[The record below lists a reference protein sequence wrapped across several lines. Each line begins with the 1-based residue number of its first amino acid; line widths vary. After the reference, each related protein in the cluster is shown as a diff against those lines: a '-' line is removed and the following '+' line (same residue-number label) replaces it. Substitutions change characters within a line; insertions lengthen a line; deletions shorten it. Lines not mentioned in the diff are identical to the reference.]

1 MAVVNSPYVGI
12 ARGKLGDGVFY
23 RSKANTVLRG
33 YNPAPQNRR
42 TAPQQV
48 QRSLFSS
55 AVKFFSRGVQN
66 LFMFAFE
73 GKRKNESDYNAFMRY
88 NSQRGIYFGPQ
99 QNDNDAYPALGR
111 WVMTR
116 GSLGT
121 LPLLFSEYGIG
132 IRFTGSFPTDGLTTW
147 GAISSALISSGL
159 CQQGDFLT
167 FLFIDTQS
175 RTGNASAPVTVGSSV
190 PNWILRQVTIDAT
203 STVSPTEFGIAMRGN
218 TASRIDLYFA
228 PVSYSPQYIQAG
240 TVVLSRAAGGNVYVS
255 NSELQLNDAASVAYS
270 FGRTAS
276 WQLAVLEAWSYEQQS
291 ILQGGISENAVSQET
306 TYRLVKSFSTPIA
319 TNLLTDQFLQVVPAV
334 SVSQLEQMIVLAT
347 NGDNDITADVFE
359 NILRVSVDGDPMFD
373 LAPDIDTLGRF
384 NFVEVSDVG
393 PTWTL
398 IDIE

>member
-132 IRFTGSFPTDGLTTW
+132 IRFTGSFPTTGLTTW

-175 RTGNASAPVTVGSSV
+175 RSGNASAPVTVGSSV

-203 STVSPTEFGIAMRGN
+203 STASPTEFGIAMRGN

-228 PVSYSPQYIQAG
+228 PVAYSASYIQAG
-240 TVVLSRAAGGNVYVS
+240 TVVLSRTAGGNVYVS

-270 FGRTAS
+270 LGRTAS

-319 TNLLTDQFLQVVPAV
+319 NNLLADQYLQVIPAV
-334 SVSQLEQMIVLAT
+334 SLDELESIVNFAAS
-347 NGDNDITADVFE
+347 DSADVSWSVSG
-359 NILRVSVDGDPMFD
+359 NSLVVSTGSVDHFA
-373 LAPDIDTLGRF
+373 LSPDTSVLGKF
-384 NFVEVSDVG
+384 NFEAVQSEG